1 MSAINDEMYRRTGV
15 LDSDHRPTVAGVLTF
30 GVHPQQWF
38 PRYVIQAA
46 VVPGTSV
53 TGSRVDEPAVI
64 DGPVPR
70 MLDAAMDWARRTFPR
85 SVEDTESGDVR
96 DRTLFPLTAFRELIA
111 NALIHRDLSAWSETL
126 AIEVRLMPDRLTIVN
141 PGGLYG
147 VTVDRLGKESVS
159 SPRNSRLI
167 TLCQDARTPDGNRVV
182 EGLSTGLQKVAA
194 TLADQGLPAA
204 RYFDSG
210 SRFTALLAAQ
220 VAPKAPPVQPGTSA
234 GRVYGELV
242 AGPLTVAELE
252 GRLQMKGPNI
262 RKILRELVSRGLVVQ
277 TGGRGKP
284 TVYQRVRGG

>member
-1 MSAINDEMYRRTGV
+1 M
-15 LDSDHRPTVAGVLTF
+15 
-30 GVHPQQWF
+30 
-38 PRYVIQAA
+38 
-46 VVPGTSV
+46 
-53 TGSRVDEPAVI
+53 
-64 DGPVPR
+64 
-70 MLDAAMDWARRTFPR
+70 
-85 SVEDTESGDVR
+85 R

-126 AIEVRLMPDRLTIVN
+126 AVEVRLMPDRLTIVN

-182 EGLSTGLQKVAA
+182 EGMSTGLQKVAV
-194 TLADQGLPAA
+194 TLASQGLPAA

-220 VAPKAPPVQPGTSA
+220 VAPKVAPVQPGTSA
-234 GRVYGELV
+234 SRVYGELV

-252 GRLQMKGPNI
+252 GRFATEGSQHPKDPSGTRFPGP
-262 RKILRELVSRGLVVQ
+262 RGPDRWTREANRVPASAKWIVGELAPRRFEGRIASRRGSSV
-277 TGGRGKP
+277 GPAWGRDAGE
-284 TVYQRVRGG
+284 TTQRVRRTAITETGPRSTRHW